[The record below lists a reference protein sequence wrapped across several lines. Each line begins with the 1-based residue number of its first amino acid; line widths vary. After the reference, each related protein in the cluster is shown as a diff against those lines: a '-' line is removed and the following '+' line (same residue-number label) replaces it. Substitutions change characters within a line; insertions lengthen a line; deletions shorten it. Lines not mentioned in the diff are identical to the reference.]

1 MDNFIFKHTPE
12 YESACV
18 TEILERGMFLYM
30 QESEG
35 EQDIS
40 NLSIY
45 DIECYF
51 CYLGYKLAM
60 DTVFASMPKVTKP

>member
-1 MDNFIFKHTPE
+1 MDNFIFKHTPK
-12 YESACV
+12 YEDVCA
-18 TEILERGMFLYM
+18 TEILERGMFLYA
-30 QESEG
+30 QESKG
-35 EQDIS
+35 EQNIL